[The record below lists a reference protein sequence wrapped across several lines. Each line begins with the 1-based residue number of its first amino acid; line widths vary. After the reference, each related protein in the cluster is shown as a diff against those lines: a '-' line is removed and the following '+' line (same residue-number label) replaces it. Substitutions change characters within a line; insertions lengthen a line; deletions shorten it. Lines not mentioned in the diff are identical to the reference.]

1 MHVCLFD
8 IDGTLLAT
16 GGAGQKAMEAA
27 LRAEFGEL
35 RPVVGISTA
44 GRTDR
49 AITSDLFAFFGIER
63 HPEVVDRFLAAY
75 LRHLPDHLA
84 ACTGTILPGVAELL
98 KELAARDDVLLGL
111 LTGNYR
117 EGARMKLAHFG
128 LFDYFLLGGYG
139 DEHPHRD
146 DVARAAVEEVCRH
159 LGRAPE
165 PGRLWVIGDTPADVQ
180 CGRAV
185 GATVIAVATGVYSAD
200 ELRGA
205 NPDYLFDDFSDP
217 QAVLDLFPGAGAG
230 SSS

>member
-49 AITSDLFAFFGIER
+49 AITSDLFAFFGIEG

-75 LRHLPDHLA
+75 LQHLPHQLA
-84 ACTGTILPGVAELL
+84 ECTGLILPGVAELL
-98 KELAARDDVLLGL
+98 KLLAARDDVLLGL

-117 EGARMKLAHFG
+117 EGARMKLEHYG
-128 LFDYFLLGGYG
+128 LFDYFQFGGFG
-139 DEHPHRD
+139 DVHPHRD
-146 DVARAAVEEVCRH
+146 DVARSAVDEVCRR

-165 PGRLWVIGDTPADVQ
+165 PGQLWVIGDTPADVQ

-185 GATVIAVATGVYSAD
+185 GASVIAVATGMYSAD
-200 ELRGA
+200 QLRA
-205 NPDYLFDDFSDP
+205 TNPDYLFDDFSNP
-217 QAVLDLFPGAGAG
+217 QAVVDLLK
-230 SSS
+230 